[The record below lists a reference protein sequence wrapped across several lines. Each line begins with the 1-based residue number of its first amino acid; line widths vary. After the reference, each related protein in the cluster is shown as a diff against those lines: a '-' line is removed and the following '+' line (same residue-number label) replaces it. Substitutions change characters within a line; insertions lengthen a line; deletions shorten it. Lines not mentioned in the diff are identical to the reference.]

1 MIGNGKANHLSSMIY
16 NTMGKSLMQR
26 DFEKFLKK
34 SKIGN
39 YVRTD
44 SLNGEILYSF
54 VFFNNVFLARYKYGT
69 KYKKLDIRSVGGIL
83 GGGLDALKRLLEKE
97 QTKGYM
103 GAHYLVAKWEDVR
116 LLIIK
121 G

>member
-1 MIGNGKANHLSSMIY
+1 
-16 NTMGKSLMQR
+16 MGKSLMQR

-34 SKIGN
+34 SKIAN
-39 YVRTD
+39 FVRTD

-69 KYKKLDIRSVGGIL
+69 KYKKLDIRSVGGFL
-83 GGGLDALKRLLEKE
+83 GGGLAALKKILQEE

-103 GAHYLVAKWEDVR
+103 GAHYFVSMTEER
-116 LLIIK
+116 LLILK
-121 G
+121 